1 MRVGIAVSWQGRIL
15 FCRCAATRGIPDRVN
30 HVKNE
35 LLNIDSGGMPFEV
48 HFIPAGLSIRSGMEE
63 HMVIPA
69 RILPL
74 ISSFVSAREKINHR
88 HQASL
93 MMQ

>member
-1 MRVGIAVSWQGRIL
+1 
-15 FCRCAATRGIPDRVN
+15 
-30 HVKNE
+30 
-35 LLNIDSGGMPFEV
+35 MPFEV

-93 MMQ
+93 MAFIGVAMAPRHTQKPISASTGQPHRVETLRVSE